1 MQSDK
6 PPDNVAIKGAMRKS
20 GLQQSELRSSLV
32 KIKVRVTSPYFMGE
46 VRSDEMI
53 DREVRITA
61 LSGVLEATRS
71 ER

>member
-1 MQSDK
+1 
-6 PPDNVAIKGAMRKS
+6 
-20 GLQQSELRSSLV
+20 
-32 KIKVRVTSPYFMGE
+32 MGE